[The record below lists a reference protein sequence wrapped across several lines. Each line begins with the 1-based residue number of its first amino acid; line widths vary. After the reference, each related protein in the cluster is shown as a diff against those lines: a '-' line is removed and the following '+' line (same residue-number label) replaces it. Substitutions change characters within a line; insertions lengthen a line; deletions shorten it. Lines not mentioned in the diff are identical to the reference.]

1 MKKRIESGNAYG
13 HSWLALER
21 AVLKLS
27 RAGWQV
33 FCIDIIPWHNVS
45 LCFCLQ
51 IVISIRHFRVRPGLC
66 IKTRLSAQPLIWKW
80 FFILMQIKLIS
91 TRKVEHLASFWKWGF
106 WNSEVAYYI
115 TIFFKNVHKTVLI
128 VSHSSTENKPPIFNA
143 YSLIFKSWVSSHYFY
158 FEFILTPLHRLLI
171 LPLRP
176 RMWNLQSNSQPGNK
190 MSALKYFRDLS
201 TSHPRHLDRVSS
213 SLKCISPKMFFT
225 SKGIGIPSSDCSEFL
240 FATHTYVKKDGLYC
254 EIWHMNIWTW
264 SFPK

>member
-1 MKKRIESGNAYG
+1 MLSLWYGNDF
-13 HSWLALER
+13 SFSCKEN
-21 AVLKLS
+21 S
-27 RAGWQV
+27 FPQE
-33 FCIDIIPWHNVS
+33 
-45 LCFCLQ
+45 
-51 IVISIRHFRVRPGLC
+51 
-66 IKTRLSAQPLIWKW
+66 RLSTWSH
-80 FFILMQIKLIS
+80 FES
-91 TRKVEHLASFWKWGF
+91 EGF
-106 WNSEVAYYI
+106 WNSEAYYI

-128 VSHSSTENKPPIFNA
+128 DSQSSTENKPPIFNA

-158 FEFILTPLHRLLI
+158 FELILTPLHRLLI

-225 SKGIGIPSSDCSEFL
+225 SKGIGMPSSDCLEFL

-254 EIWHMNIWTW
+254 EIWHMNIDHSRNSAYKTCF
-264 SFPK
+264 SVTF